1 MENRRM
7 TDEHVI
13 ELATARVLR
22 EIRDT
27 RRWLIGSVVALI
39 GVLSTIATISL
50 GALTERRVQSEA
62 EGYVAD
68 YARESAKSVTRN
80 LDQHT
85 SAPEATDQLV
95 AGDTTYLL
103 EADSTKRLLI
113 LPRTDGRG
121 DRRYEI
127 VATGIGGFD
136 PVLSLYRVSEQTRPS
151 LLAFNDDHGVGFDS
165 KIVAVLQDTVEYELR
180 VNEFSGRSGRV
191 RISVKE

>member
-1 MENRRM
+1 MEDRRM

-13 ELATARVLR
+13 ELAVARVLR

-27 RRWLIGSVVALI
+27 RRWLIGSVIALV
-39 GVLSTIATISL
+39 GLLSTIATILL
-50 GALTERRVQSEA
+50 GAQTEKRVQDEA

-68 YARESAKSVTRN
+68 YARESAKSVTRS

-85 SAPEATDQLV
+85 SAPETTDHLV
-95 AGDTTYLL
+95 VGETTYLL

-113 LPRTDGRG
+113 PPGRDGSG
-121 DRRYEI
+121 DRSYEI
-127 VATGIGGFD
+127 FAAGVEGFD

-151 LLAFNDDHGVGFDS
+151 LLAFNDDHGDGLDS
-165 KIVAVLQDTVEYELR
+165 KIVAVLQDTIAYELR

-191 RISVKE
+191 RIVVTR